1 MTQFPKNFEKI
12 VESVKT
18 MEIRGAGEIARSAAE
33 ALLLVA
39 ESSKAETVNEF
50 VDDLDRA
57 ARSLLKTRPTAVSL
71 PNSVR
76 YVMKRVLDAKS
87 SALKI
92 DELRNVTIDAAKK
105 FIENSKNAVKKI
117 GEIGSKRI
125 QDGDLLLT
133 HCNSTAALAIILRAW
148 EDGKQIKVF
157 ATETRPLFQGR
168 TTAKILDR
176 AGVPVTL
183 IVDSAVRYFM
193 PKIDKVVVG
202 ADAVAANGAVV
213 NKIGTSMVALAAH
226 EARVLFFVA
235 AETYKFSPET
245 MLGEL
250 VLIEERDVAE
260 VVPADVLK
268 GFRKLNVRNPSFDV
282 TPAEYIDLIVTERG
296 VIPPQG
302 ALSILQTEFGWMS
315 LEELQQYQTYAKLE
329 EE

>member
-1 MTQFPKNFEKI
+1 MTQFPKKFEKI
-12 VESVKT
+12 VESIKS

-57 ARSLLKTRPTAVSL
+57 ARILLKTRPTAVSL
-71 PNSVR
+71 PNGVR
-76 YVMKRVLDAKS
+76 YVMKRVLDAKA

-105 FIENSKNAVKKI
+105 FIEDSKNAVKKI

-125 QDGDLLLT
+125 QDGDVLLT
-133 HCNSTAALAIILRAW
+133 HCNSTAALSIILRAW

-168 TTAKILDR
+168 ITAKILDR

-226 EARVLFFVA
+226 EARALFFVA

-250 VLIEERDVAE
+250 VLIEERDMAE
-260 VVPADVLK
+260 VVPSDILK
-268 GFRKLNVRNPSFDV
+268 GFRKLSVRNPSFDV

-296 VIPPQG
+296 IIPPQG

-315 LEELQQYQTYAKLE
+315 LEELHQYQTYEKLE